1 MKLCI
6 NKSKNSANFYVQ
18 KSVRNGNKVSGITI
32 MKLCNLEEV
41 TKKANRQDPYVW
53 AKNFVNELN
62 KKEKEKNKE
71 VLIPLSTGKL
81 VEIDKKNSFKYDLTN
96 ILETLIYT
104 RILYPSSKLSSNE
117 LAKNFL
123 EKPNFELHDLYR
135 SLDVLA
141 NESNFIQKKV
151 LYYDCT
157 NFFFEINEEDGKSKN
172 ALEYL
177 KMNSKQDLYM

>member
-6 NKSKNSANFYVQ
+6 NKSKNSTNFYVQ

-32 MKLCNLEEV
+32 MKLGNLEEV
-41 TKKANRQDPYVW
+41 TKKANGQDPYVW
-53 AKNFVNELN
+53 AKNFVDELN

-81 VEIDKKNSFKYDLTN
+81 VEIDKKNSFDIGYFFLKNIFYSLGLNDICNNISDKYSFKYDLTN

-117 LAKNFL
+117 LA
-123 EKPNFELHDLYR
+123 
-135 SLDVLA
+135 
-141 NESNFIQKKV
+141 NETDFIQK
-151 LYYDCT
+151 
-157 NFFFEINEEDGKSKN
+157 
-172 ALEYL
+172 
-177 KMNSKQDLYM
+177 

>member
-1 MKLCI
+1 MKL
-6 NKSKNSANFYVQ
+6 
-18 KSVRNGNKVSGITI
+18 GD
-32 MKLCNLEEV
+32 LEEV
-41 TKKANRQDPYVW
+41 TKKANGQDPYVW
-53 AKNFVNELN
+53 AKNFVYELN
-62 KKEKEKNKE
+62 KEEKNKE

-141 NESNFIQKKV
+141 NESDLIQKEVYKNSHSVIKRDKQV